1 MKLSPK
7 GFTSHNSNPAD
18 ELPLAAMQQ
27 SSMPKVYHSKL
38 LLEKNSQIDN
48 ETPSFMDTMIINKG
62 ESQKSMEKEADGGIN
77 YMSSE

>member
-7 GFTSHNSNPAD
+7 GFSSHNSNPTD
-18 ELPLAAMQQ
+18 ESSLAAIKQ

-38 LLEKNSQIDN
+38 MPERTGQIDN

-62 ESQKSMEKEADGGIN
+62 EN
-77 YMSSE
+77 H